1 MHNWMMYNLGG
12 GWMMIIWWLIIIA
25 AIVLFFKMMPSRWGY
40 NNDPSNES
48 ALELLRRRY
57 ANGDITRE
65 EYEER
70 RQVLKHG

>member
-1 MHNWMMYNLGG
+1 
-12 GWMMIIWWLIIIA
+12 MMICWLIIIA
-25 AIVLFFKMMPSRWGY
+25 AVVLFFKMMPSRWGY

-57 ANGDITRE
+57 AYGDIIRE

-70 RQVLKHG
+70 RQVLKHS

>member
-25 AIVLFFKMMPSRWGY
+25 AIVLFFKMMPSRWGS
-40 NNDPSNES
+40 NDTPNES

-57 ANGDITRE
+57 ASGDITRE

-70 RQVLKHG
+70 KQVLKHS